1 MLYSTPGKV
10 EMQQHSISS
19 GLFSTGEGRAGQKS
33 LREERLDAGGK
44 FRQCNSEPS
53 EVTSETCPLNSASYT
68 QKWGANHY
76 VRTRINYLE

>member
-33 LREERLDAGGK
+33 LREEGWMQEESSD
-44 FRQCNSEPS
+44 
-53 EVTSETCPLNSASYT
+53 SAT
-68 QKWGANHY
+68 QSQVK
-76 VRTRINYLE
+76 